1 MPDTTPDPVAALAS
15 LEGVGSAM
23 AATRDGIDALL
34 RDRGL
39 RRTTADLTGEALL
52 RGAHAS
58 AVLEGSG
65 SSLEEARDGSGDELA
80 TAALRV
86 STGLLALLPVLDHS
100 PLQVLAR
107 LHTAA
112 AKGSVPDED
121 LGRPRPDVDTERL
134 RGLAT
139 LLTAR
144 TSAPGLVLAAVA
156 HAEVRTLAPFVSHNG
171 IVARALERLV
181 MVARGVD
188 PTSLTVPEAG
198 HLSVRAEYESNLR
211 AYAEG
216 GDRGVHAWLLY
227 AAEAYAAG
235 AERSPLRD

>member
-1 MPDTTPDPVAALAS
+1 
-15 LEGVGSAM
+15 M
-23 AATRDGIDALL
+23 AGTRDGIDALL

-39 RRTTADLTGEALL
+39 RRTTSDMAAESLL
-52 RGAHAS
+52 LGAHAS
-58 AVLEGSG
+58 AVLEGSA
-65 SSLEEARDGSGDELA
+65 SSLEEVREGAGDEVA

-86 STGLLALLPVLDHS
+86 STSLLSLLPTLEHS

-112 AKGSVPDED
+112 AKGVVDDEA
-121 LGRPRPDVDTERL
+121 LGRPRPEASGGLRRL
-134 RGLAT
+134 AG
-139 LLTAR
+139 LLTQR
-144 TSAPGLVLAAVA
+144 TTAPGLVVAAVA
-156 HAEVRTLAPFVSHNG
+156 HAEVRTLEPFASHNG

-181 MVARGVD
+181 LVSRGVD

-216 GDRGVHAWLLY
+216 GERGVHAWLLY

-235 AERSPLRD
+235 AERSPLRR